1 MGMSDQQEQGS
12 DVQAEVKPKKK
23 GKLPVLIA
31 LVLVLGAGGYFGF
44 KMRTGAAKAAPKIA
58 LGEIV
63 PLTEFLVNLQD
74 GDVYLRT
81 EIALHLRTGFAKEG
95 LDKNLPAVRDA
106 ILLLLSSK
114 SLNQIGT
121 TQGKEQLKKDIAT
134 AVNKLLEP
142 GEPPSKESGES
153 GPHPAPEQAQPNPG
167 KQPPSGP
174 ARPTAGKPASAS
186 SAKAAPEHPEWQSQ
200 TGPVLKVYFTSF
212 ATQ

>member
-1 MGMSDQQEQGS
+1 MSDQQDQGS
-12 DVQAEVKPKKK
+12 EAKVEGQPAKKK

-31 LVLVLGAGGYFGF
+31 LVVVLGAGGFFGF
-44 KMRTGAAKAAPKIA
+44 KMRSGSAKAEPKIA

-81 EIALHLRTGFAKEG
+81 EVALHLREGFKKEG
-95 LDKNLPAVRDA
+95 LDQNMPAVRDA
-106 ILLLLSSK
+106 IVLLLSSK
-114 SLNQIGT
+114 TLSQVGT
-121 TQGKEQLKKDIAT
+121 IQGKEQLKKDIAT

-142 GEPPSKESGES
+142 AQTGAKDGAGQDSGTTGGQPEHPVAEKKPPTGSPQPGAAKPG
-153 GPHPAPEQAQPNPG
+153 AQP
-167 KQPPSGP
+167 
-174 ARPTAGKPASAS
+174 ASHAS
-186 SAKAAPEHPEWQSQ
+186 SAHPEWQSQ

>member
-1 MGMSDQQEQGS
+1 MSDQQEQG
-12 DVQAEVKPKKK
+12 AEVQPQAKSKKK
-23 GKLPVLIA
+23 GKLPILIA

-44 KMRTGAAKAAPKIA
+44 KMRSGTAKVAPKVA

-106 ILLLLSSK
+106 ILLLLSSR

-121 TQGKEQLKKDIAT
+121 TQGKEQLKKDIAA

-142 GEPPSKESGES
+142 REALTKENGES
-153 GPHPAPEQAQPNPG
+153 GQRSAPDETQTGPDKRPT
-167 KQPPSGP
+167 SGP
-174 ARPTAGKPASAS
+174 TKSTET
-186 SAKAAPEHPEWQSQ
+186 KAASGSSTTAVPEHPEWQSQ

>member
-1 MGMSDQQEQGS
+1 MSDQQEQGS
-12 DVQAEVKPKKK
+12 EVQAEVKPKKK

-44 KMRTGAAKAAPKIA
+44 KMRTGAAKVAPKVA

-114 SLNQIGT
+114 SLDQVGT

-142 GEPPSKESGES
+142 GEAPSKESGES
-153 GPHPAPEQAQPNPG
+153 GRSPESDQSPPGSGKRPAT
-167 KQPPSGP
+167 GP
-174 ARPTAGKPASAS
+174 VKPTEAKAGSAS
-186 SAKAAPEHPEWQSQ
+186 PATSAPEHPEWQSQ